1 MDKIAILK
9 QQATF
14 HLLTFLSR
22 NRDHWPRWII
32 NAGLF
37 AAGLIVAGLWLSIT
51 HPAAGE
57 IWQNQL
63 ISLLLIFVTIA
74 AAFLGFAIARGIY
87 LSAPELTRDI
97 PPALSLP
104 EKVFLVFGVRFGDTV
119 RALPASTWTPPDAS
133 PDILVCNL
141 PGESKE
147 AFDARMDDAIKQA
160 NVARWVVVIRKGLPG
175 GMIYG
180 DGDGG
185 AEFMRDA
192 PPFQTEKW
200 TPEQKIVPPGTRF
213 RDETETDFQD
223 YVERFMLHYPE
234 WSMRVKL
241 SRRSAS
247 AAYVFEQLVKAA
259 PLVFFLLFSVATFAQ
274 KAEKVNATPIA
285 GKVPPQGEK
294 VTYIF
299 AKAELYRTADGR
311 KNYAELLPAAPNYRD
326 GGGGELI
333 AVMVDGKSVYKAEQT
348 GDVAEQPAT
357 KAATMRPHNETV
369 NPEGLIPDSIRM
381 QEMAGRVK
389 VEFDRAGREVIGA
402 ARPWFDTL
410 NFIFMWLYPVL
421 VLVGGVCYL
430 WAYVS
435 AKQGMYDMH
444 RASMRALT
452 WVALITATVALVNA
466 LVFAF
471 SLNLHP
477 IGLTIIAGIEVAI
490 IVYLTHKF
498 IPDFRP
504 SAGNNPRR
512 PINPYNQPELP
523 G

>member
-1 MDKIAILK
+1 MDKIK
-9 QQATF
+9 QVAAEHIAAFMEQHRAAWP
-14 HLLTFLSR
+14 
-22 NRDHWPRWII
+22 HWVII
-32 NAGLF
+32 TGIF
-37 AAGLIVAGLWLSIT
+37 AAGLIVAGMWFSVT

-63 ISLLLIFVTIA
+63 ISLLLLFVSIA

-87 LSAPELTRDI
+87 LSAPELTRDM

-104 EKVFLVFGVRFGDTV
+104 EKAFLVFGIRFGDTV
-119 RALPASTWTPPDAS
+119 RTLPASTWTPPDAS

-141 PGESKE
+141 PGEGPE
-147 AFDARMDDAIKQA
+147 QFAARMDDAIEQA
-160 NVARWVVVIRKGLPG
+160 NVARWVVVLKRGFPA
-175 GMIYG
+175 GMIF
-180 DGDGG
+180 G
-185 AEFMRDA
+185 APDAAMEFLRDW
-192 PPFQTEKW
+192 PPFQTENW
-200 TPEQKIVPPGTRF
+200 LPEQRIVPMGTRF
-213 RDETETDFQD
+213 RDETEDQFQD
-223 YVERFMLHYPE
+223 YIERFMEHFPE
-234 WSMRVKL
+234 WAQRKKITGEKT
-241 SRRSAS
+241 RAGF
-247 AAYVFEQLVKAA
+247 VFQQVVKAA
-259 PLVFFLLFSVATFAQ
+259 SVVFFLLFSVATFAQ
-274 KAEKVNATPIA
+274 KAEKVQATPIA
-285 GKVPPQGEK
+285 GKVPPAGEK

-333 AVMVDGKSVYKAEQT
+333 AILVDGQSVYKAEQT
-348 GDVAEQPAT
+348 GDVAQQPAT

-435 AKQGMYDMH
+435 AKQGMYEMH

-504 SAGNNPRR
+504 SAGNTPRR